1 MKNIFFFACLF
12 VSLSSFA
19 QVQPFSKKPKHEID
33 FLNKYTPVQE
43 TFKFSYPKATLIGYY
58 ATGKIYSLPQ
68 DNMPC
73 LVPDIS
79 VLRPIPNRGFEGLKN
94 SLMLNPYKKEDI
106 IPAQ

>member
-1 MKNIFFFACLF
+1 VFACLF
-12 VSLSSFA
+12 VSSSSFA
-19 QVQPFSKKPKHEID
+19 QVQNFSKKPKHETE
-33 FLNKYTPVQE
+33 FVKKYAPVQE
-43 TFKFSYPKATLIGYY
+43 TFKFSYPKATLIGHY

-73 LVPDIS
+73 LVADTR
-79 VLRPIPNRGFEGLKN
+79 VLTPIPNAGLQALQY